1 MDQKQNDFYRMTNGS
16 SQKMPFYM
24 TYPMQNIFLEEAE
37 YERDMERM
45 KQLYPREVQGIREHV
60 EEECDKMEYEG
71 SMMFDEYPDKLMLK
85 QMVERIYQRTAQP
98 EEFEAEQYEAVETE
112 ELRMI
117 GPGRPP
123 GPGRPDFG
131 PPPRPGFGPPPGPP
145 RPDQGLKNLIEVMLY
160 QEMYNRRCRHRRCRR
175 WW

>member
-1 MDQKQNDFYRMTNGS
+1 MDRKQNDFYRMTNGS

-45 KQLYPREVQGIREHV
+45 KHLYPREVQGIQEHV

-85 QMVERIYQRTAQP
+85 QIVDRIYQRTAQP
-98 EEFEAEQYEAVETE
+98 KEFEAEQ
-112 ELRMI
+112 
-117 GPGRPP
+117 
-123 GPGRPDFG
+123 
-131 PPPRPGFGPPPGPP
+131 
-145 RPDQGLKNLIEVMLY
+145 
-160 QEMYNRRCRHRRCRR
+160 
-175 WW
+175 